1 MSAQYN
7 MDKDN
12 NPDISNASPT
22 VSDMRDSGN
31 SAEKISQ
38 LSHAVKHS
46 IRRYL
51 YELDGAKPNNMYDLV
66 LQQIEQ
72 PLFEAIL
79 EHTKGNQSRAAEM
92 LGLNRGTLR
101 KKLRSYN
108 LHK

>member
-1 MSAQYN
+1 MNSMNDQDFQA
-7 MDKDN
+7 
-12 NPDISNASPT
+12 
-22 VSDMRDSGN
+22 R
-31 SAEKISQ
+31 SAEINQTGDNQTQEISQ

-51 YELDGAKPNNMYDLV
+51 FELEGTQPSDMYDLV
-66 LQQIEQ
+66 LRQIEQ

>member
-1 MSAQYN
+1 MNEQNFQATTPVTDQ
-7 MDKDN
+7 
-12 NPDISNASPT
+12 PDAGQSDASQPQ
-22 VSDMRDSGN
+22 
-31 SAEKISQ
+31 EISQ

-51 YELDGAKPNNMYDLV
+51 FELEGTQPNNMYELV
-66 LQQIEQ
+66 LRQVER

>member
-1 MSAQYN
+1 MNEQDFQNINKNGSDNITDSA
-7 MDKDN
+7 
-12 NPDISNASPT
+12 PT
-22 VSDMRDSGN
+22 
-31 SAEKISQ
+31 EISQ

-51 YELDGAKPNNMYDLV
+51 YELDGTQPNDMYDLV
-66 LQQIEQ
+66 LRQIER

-79 EHTKGNQSRAAEM
+79 EHTKGNQSRAAEL

-101 KKLRSYN
+101 KKLRSYD

>member
-1 MSAQYN
+1 MSVHDTLPDARN
-7 MDKDN
+7 IDDGAVNN
-12 NPDISNASPT
+12 NPN
-22 VSDMRDSGN
+22 N
-31 SAEKISQ
+31 EEISQ

-51 YELDGAKPNNMYDLV
+51 YELDGTLPNNMYDLV
-66 LQQIEQ
+66 LRQIEQ

>member
-1 MSAQYN
+1 MSLQ
-7 MDKDN
+7 N
-12 NPDISNASPT
+12 NNNENNSSDIET
-22 VSDMRDSGN
+22 Q
-31 SAEKISQ
+31 EISQ

-46 IRRYL
+46 IRRFL
-51 YELDGAKPNNMYDLV
+51 YELDGAHPNNMYDLV
-66 LQQIEQ
+66 LKQIEQ

-79 EHTKGNQSRAAEM
+79 EHTKGNQSRAADL

>member
-1 MSAQYN
+1 MSVQNFTSDVTNAEN
-7 MDKDN
+7 SNSN
-12 NPDISNASPT
+12 N
-22 VSDMRDSGN
+22 
-31 SAEKISQ
+31 EEISQ

-51 YELDGAKPNNMYDLV
+51 YELEGTLPNNMYELV
-66 LQQIEQ
+66 LRQVER

>member
-1 MSAQYN
+1 MNEQDFQNIS
-7 MDKDN
+7 KD
-12 NPDISNASPT
+12 
-22 VSDMRDSGN
+22 DSGN
-31 SAEKISQ
+31 ITAPAPAEISQ

-51 YELDGAKPNNMYDLV
+51 YELDGTQPNDMYDLV
-66 LQQIEQ
+66 LRQIER

-79 EHTKGNQSRAAEM
+79 EHTKGNQSRAAEL

>member
-1 MSAQYN
+1 MNDQDFQSTTPN
-7 MDKDN
+7 
-12 NPDISNASPT
+12 SPQQ
-22 VSDMRDSGN
+22 SEDQPQ
-31 SAEKISQ
+31 EISQ

-51 YELDGAKPNNMYDLV
+51 FELEGTLPNNMYDLV
-66 LQQIEQ
+66 LRQVEQ

-79 EHTKGNQSRAAEM
+79 EHTKGNQSRAAEL

>member
-1 MSAQYN
+1 MSVQEFQN
-7 MDKDN
+7 TSSDEKQNTDN
-12 NPDISNASPT
+12 HPQ
-22 VSDMRDSGN
+22 
-31 SAEKISQ
+31 EISQ
-38 LSHAVKHS
+38 LSNAVKHS
-46 IRRYL
+46 IRRFL
-51 YELDGAKPNNMYDLV
+51 YELDGTQPSEMYELV
-66 LQQIEQ
+66 LRQIER

>member
-1 MSAQYN
+1 MSEQTFQ
-7 MDKDN
+7 
-12 NPDISNASPT
+12 DITEVQDDHA
-22 VSDMRDSGN
+22 VSQ
-31 SAEKISQ
+31 EISQ

-51 YELDGAKPNNMYDLV
+51 YELDGTQPNNMYELV
-66 LQQIEQ
+66 LKQIEQ

-79 EHTKGNQSRAAEM
+79 EHTKGNQSRAAEL

>member
-1 MSAQYN
+1 MSSMSDQIFQPATSDVEQ
-7 MDKDN
+7 
-12 NPDISNASPT
+12 PDENQQQ
-22 VSDMRDSGN
+22 
-31 SAEKISQ
+31 EISQ

-51 YELDGAKPNNMYDLV
+51 FELEGTQPNNMYELV
-66 LQQIEQ
+66 LRQIEQ

-79 EHTKGNQSRAAEM
+79 EHTKGNQSRAAEL

>member
-1 MSAQYN
+1 MSIQEPN
-7 MDKDN
+7 Q
-12 NPDISNASPT
+12 NPVSYTDSNIQP
-22 VSDMRDSGN
+22 N
-31 SAEKISQ
+31 EEISQ

-51 YELDGAKPNNMYDLV
+51 YELDGAQPNNMYELV
-66 LQQIEQ
+66 LKQIEQ

-79 EHTKGNQSRAAEM
+79 EHTKGNQSRAAEL

>member
-1 MSAQYN
+1 MSNQN
-7 MDKDN
+7 FQPTNSDN
-12 NPDISNASPT
+12 NQPDATPPQ
-22 VSDMRDSGN
+22 
-31 SAEKISQ
+31 EISQ

-51 YELDGAKPNNMYDLV
+51 FELEGTQPNNMYDLV
-66 LQQIEQ
+66 LRQVEQ

-79 EHTKGNQSRAAEM
+79 EHTKGNQSRAAEL

>member
-1 MSAQYN
+1 MDTQGNINISDN
-7 MDKDN
+7 MQTET
-12 NPDISNASPT
+12 NAGIT
-22 VSDMRDSGN
+22 
-31 SAEKISQ
+31 Q

-51 YELDGAKPNNMYDLV
+51 YELEGMQPNDMYDLV
-66 LQQIEQ
+66 LQQVER

-101 KKLRSYN
+101 KKLRMYD
-108 LHK
+108 LTK

>member
-1 MSAQYN
+1 MSSMSDQDYQQAAPN
-7 MDKDN
+7 EDN
-12 NPDISNASPT
+12 SSENQT
-22 VSDMRDSGN
+22 Q
-31 SAEKISQ
+31 EISQ

-51 YELDGAKPNNMYDLV
+51 FELEGTQPNNMYDLV
-66 LQQIEQ
+66 LRQIEQ

-79 EHTKGNQSRAAEM
+79 EHTKGNQSRASEM

>member
-1 MSAQYN
+1 MSEQDFQNNNKDDIDN
-7 MDKDN
+7 MT
-12 NPDISNASPT
+12 APT
-22 VSDMRDSGN
+22 PT
-31 SAEKISQ
+31 EISQ

-51 YELDGAKPNNMYDLV
+51 YELDGTLPNDMYDLV
-66 LQQIEQ
+66 LRQIER

-79 EHTKGNQSRAAEM
+79 EHTKGNQSRAAEL

-101 KKLRSYN
+101 KKLRSYG

>member
-1 MSAQYN
+1 MSDQDFQTATPGINQTSEN
-7 MDKDN
+7 Q
-12 NPDISNASPT
+12 T
-22 VSDMRDSGN
+22 Q
-31 SAEKISQ
+31 EISQ
-38 LSHAVKHS
+38 LSNAVKHS

-51 YELDGAKPNNMYDLV
+51 FELEGTQPNNMYELV
-66 LQQIEQ
+66 LKQIER

>member
-1 MSAQYN
+1 MSEQ
-7 MDKDN
+7 
-12 NPDISNASPT
+12 DIQ
-22 VSDMRDSGN
+22 DSTQDSENIAGEIN
-31 SAEKISQ
+31 KEEISQ

-51 YELDGAKPNNMYDLV
+51 YELEGTQPNNMYDLV
-66 LQQIEQ
+66 LRQIEQ

-79 EHTKGNQSRAAEM
+79 EHTKGNQSRAAEL

-101 KKLRSYN
+101 KKLRCYN

>member
-1 MSAQYN
+1 MNDQDFKN
-7 MDKDN
+7 MT
-12 NPDISNASPT
+12 SNDDST
-22 VSDMRDSGN
+22 SD
-31 SAEKISQ
+31 APQEISQ

-46 IRRYL
+46 IRRFL
-51 YELDGAKPNNMYDLV
+51 YELDGAHPNNMYDLV
-66 LQQIEQ
+66 LKQIEQ

-79 EHTKGNQSRAAEM
+79 EHTKGNQSRAADL

>member
-1 MSAQYN
+1 MSSMSDQNFQPAAIN
-7 MDKDN
+7 TNPAEDKQ
-12 NPDISNASPT
+12 PQ
-22 VSDMRDSGN
+22 
-31 SAEKISQ
+31 EISQ

-51 YELDGAKPNNMYDLV
+51 FELEGTQPNSMYDLV
-66 LQQIEQ
+66 LRQIEQ

-101 KKLRSYN
+101 KKLRSYG